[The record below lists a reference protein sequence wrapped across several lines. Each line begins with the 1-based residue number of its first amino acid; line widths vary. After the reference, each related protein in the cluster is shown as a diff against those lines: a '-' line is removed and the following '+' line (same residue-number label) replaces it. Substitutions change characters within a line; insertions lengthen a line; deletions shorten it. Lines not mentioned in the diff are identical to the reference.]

1 MSINENEDRLLS
13 QAIQGSRDAFG
24 DLYEF
29 YLDEVYRYVFYR
41 VNKQAEAEDL
51 TEQVFLKVWQNLPGF
66 QRKVPFKSWLFRI
79 TRNTVI
85 DYYRTSKNQ
94 SELHEE
100 MGERDFR
107 EQPEDSLSTRE
118 TAERLLRA
126 LSKLSQLQQDVIILR
141 FVNGYT
147 QSETAEILDRD
158 IGTIRVLQHRALR
171 TMRAFLIAEDIVNG

>member
-1 MSINENEDRLLS
+1 
-13 QAIQGSRDAFG
+13 
-24 DLYEF
+24 
-29 YLDEVYRYVFYR
+29 
-41 VNKQAEAEDL
+41 
-51 TEQVFLKVWQNLPGF
+51 
-66 QRKVPFKSWLFRI
+66 
-79 TRNTVI
+79 
-85 DYYRTSKNQ
+85 
-94 SELHEE
+94 